1 MPFPRKLLNEGED
14 VVLDLH
20 PHWWYFAGPVAAVV
34 AICVAAIALRN
45 QDDGVG
51 RFFFMAALVLVLA
64 ALVWM
69 GVTYARWSTT
79 NVVVTTDRLI
89 HREGVLGKR
98 GKEIP
103 LERVNDLSV
112 HQTFFERL
120 IGAGDV
126 TIESGG
132 ERGQQVFTDIGK
144 PFIVQNVIYVEME
157 RAKARDAGRGGG
169 GQRELSIPEQLEKLD
184 ELRQR
189 GIISQAEFDAKKT
202 QLLERM

>member
-14 VVLDLH
+14 IVLELH
-20 PHWWYFAGPVAAVV
+20 PHWWYFARPVTGVVV
-34 AICVAAIALRN
+34 AVVAAIALWDVHDVLRL
-45 QDDGVG
+45 VLL
-51 RFFFMAALVLVLA
+51 ALVLLA
-64 ALVWM
+64 LLWL
-69 GVTYARWSTT
+69 GVVYAKWSTT

-89 HREGVLGKR
+89 HRVGVLGKR

-103 LERVNDLSV
+103 LERVNDIAV

-132 ERGQQVFTDIGK
+132 ERGQQVFTDIRK
-144 PFIVQNVIYVEME
+144 PFLVQNLIYTEME
-157 RAKARDAGRGGG
+157 RAKAHDAARAAGS
-169 GQRELSIPEQLEKLD
+169 REMSIPEQLEKLD

-189 GIISQAEFDAKKT
+189 GVISQAEFDAKKT